1 MPLQIMSLTDA
12 AAERVREI
20 MEDSATPVI
29 GVRVGIK
36 DAGCAGQSYTLDYVS
51 EPVKGDDHVV
61 DKGVDV
67 YVEPKATLF
76 LLGTVMDF
84 EEDMLKSGFTFKN
97 PNQTGECGCGESV
110 TLKPADLKALAE
122 ARRPLGASPWRGS
135 LSSFAASMSAART
148 PSRCRR

>member
-1 MPLQIMSLTDA
+1 MPLQIMSLTEA
-12 AAERVREI
+12 AADRVREI
-20 MEDSATPVI
+20 IADRDEPVV

-36 DAGCAGQSYTLDYVS
+36 NAGCAGQAYTLNYVA
-51 EPVKGDDHVV
+51 EPIKGDDHVE
-61 DKGVDV
+61 DKGVHV

-84 EEDMLKSGFTFKN
+84 EEDILKSGFTFKN

-122 ARRPLGASPWRGS
+122 ARAT
-135 LSSFAASMSAART
+135 AH
-148 PSRCRR
+148 

>member
-1 MPLQIMSLTDA
+1 MQP
-12 AAERVREI
+12 VREI
-20 MEDSATPVI
+20 MQESDTPVM

-36 DAGCAGQSYTLDYVS
+36 NAGCAGQAYTLDYVS

-61 DKGVDV
+61 DKGVNV

-84 EEDMLKSGFTFKN
+84 EEDILKSGFTFKN
-97 PNQTGECGCGESV
+97 PNQTDACGCGESV

-122 ARRPLGASPWRGS
+122 AR
-135 LSSFAASMSAART
+135 AAAH
-148 PSRCRR
+148 